1 MAKDY
6 YRILGVARDASTAE
20 IKSAFRRLA
29 RETHPDANPDNP
41 ETEARF
47 RDAAEAYEVLSNP
60 ERRQRY
66 DRGDTIDL
74 GDLFGGFGGFD
85 DILRSVFGDSG
96 LFGSSGAAT
105 RPRRGTD
112 LLVRVRVS
120 LEQAAF
126 GCDVDV
132 TYATN
137 FACETCGGSG
147 ATGVGASSTCST
159 CGGAGAVRMARR
171 SIVGT
176 MMTVVEC
183 PDCAGQGS
191 VVTDPCAACSG
202 SGTSFGERTMTVEI
216 PAGVS
221 TGTRLRLS
229 GRGEAV
235 GRGGR
240 PGDLQVEV
248 HVEPDPRFERDDIDL
263 YHHLDISAVEA
274 TLGTKREVP
283 LLEGGTE
290 TLEIPAGTQPGT
302 LLRMPGFGVPR
313 LGRKGRGDLIIRVGV
328 SIPTDITEEERT
340 LLMDLG
346 RLRGDITA
354 DPASTDS

>member
-6 YRILGVARDASTAE
+6 YRILGVARDATTAE

-41 ETEARF
+41 EAEAGF
-47 RDAAEAYEVLSNP
+47 RAAAEAYEVLSNP

-85 DILRSVFGDSG
+85 DILRSVFGDGG

-132 TYATN
+132 TYGTN

-147 ATGVGASSTCST
+147 TTGDSPPLTCST

-183 PDCAGQGS
+183 PDCSGKGS
-191 VVTDPCAACSG
+191 VVTDPCVGCSG
-202 SGTSFGERTMTVEI
+202 SGITYGERTMTVEI

-240 PGDLQVEV
+240 AGDLQVEV
-248 HVEPDPRFERDDIDL
+248 QVEPDPRFERDDIDL

-274 TLGTKREVP
+274 TLGTRRDVP

-313 LGRKGRGDLIIRVGV
+313 LGRKGRGDLFVRVGV
-328 SIPTDITEEERT
+328 TIPTQISQEERT

-346 RLRGDITA
+346 RVRGDITA
-354 DPASTDS
+354 DPANTDS

>member
-41 ETEARF
+41 EAEARF

-137 FACETCGGSG
+137 FACEACGGSG

-183 PDCAGQGS
+183 PDCSGQGS

-229 GRGEAV
+229 GRGEAI

-248 HVEPDPRFERDDIDL
+248 HVDADPRFERDDIDL
-263 YHHLDISAVEA
+263 YHHLDITAVEA
-274 TLGTKREVP
+274 TLGTKRGVP

-290 TLEIPAGTQPGT
+290 SLEIPAGTQPGT

-328 SIPTDITEEERT
+328 SIPTDISEEERA

>member
-41 ETEARF
+41 EAEARF

-126 GCDVDV
+126 GSDVDV
-132 TYATN
+132 TYGTN

-183 PDCAGQGS
+183 PDCSGQGS

-229 GRGEAV
+229 GRGEAI

-248 HVEPDPRFERDDIDL
+248 HVDADPRFERDDIDL
-263 YHHLDISAVEA
+263 YHHLDITAVEA
-274 TLGTKREVP
+274 TLGTKRGVP

-290 TLEIPAGTQPGT
+290 SLEIPAGTQPGT

-328 SIPTDITEEERT
+328 SIPTDISEEERA

>member
-41 ETEARF
+41 EAEARF

-132 TYATN
+132 TYATT
-137 FACETCGGSG
+137 FACEICGGSG

-283 LLEGGTE
+283 LLESGTE

-328 SIPTDITEEERT
+328 SIPTDISEEERT

>member
-6 YRILGVARDASTAE
+6 YRILGVTRDATGAD

-29 RETHPDANPDNP
+29 RETHPDANPGDP
-41 ETEARF
+41 AAAERF
-47 RDAAEAYEVLSNP
+47 REAAEAYEVLSSP

-85 DILRSVFGDSG
+85 DILRSVFGEGG
-96 LFGSSGAAT
+96 LFGSGAGTA
-105 RPRRGTD
+105 RPRRGAD
-112 LLVRVRVS
+112 LLLRVRIS

-126 GCDVDV
+126 GSDIDV
-132 TYATN
+132 TYETN
-137 FACETCGGSG
+137 YACATCGGSG
-147 ATGVGASSTCST
+147 AKEGAGHSTCST
-159 CGGAGAVRMARR
+159 CGGSGAVRMARR

-183 PDCAGQGS
+183 PDCSGQGA
-191 VVTDPCAACSG
+191 VIADPCADCGG
-202 SGTSFGERTMTVEI
+202 SGVTYGERSMTVEI

-229 GRGEAV
+229 GRGEAI

-240 PGDLQVEV
+240 AGDLQVEI
-248 HVEPDPRFERDDIDL
+248 HVEPNLRYERDDVDL
-263 YHHLDISAVEA
+263 YHRLDISAVEA
-274 TLGTKREVP
+274 TLGTRREVP

-290 TLEIPAGTQPGT
+290 LLEVPAGTQPGT
-302 LLRMPGFGVPR
+302 LLCITGFGVPR
-313 LGRKGRGDLIIRVGV
+313 LGRKGRGDLVVRVGV
-328 SIPTDITEEERT
+328 SIPTEISDEERT
-340 LLMDLG
+340 LLLDLG
-346 RLRGDITA
+346 RIRGDITA
-354 DPASTDS
+354 DPAGTDP

>member
-6 YRILGVARDASTAE
+6 YRILGVPRDATTAD
-20 IKSAFRRLA
+20 IKLAFRRLA
-29 RETHPDANPDNP
+29 RETHPDANPDDP
-41 ETEARF
+41 AAAERF
-47 RDAAEAYEVLSNP
+47 REAAEAYEVLSSP

-85 DILRSVFGDSG
+85 DILRSVFGEGG
-96 LFGSSGAAT
+96 LFGSGAST
-105 RPRRGTD
+105 SRPRRGAD
-112 LLVRVRVS
+112 LLLRVRIS

-126 GCDVDV
+126 GSDVDV
-132 TYATN
+132 TYETN
-137 FACETCGGSG
+137 YACETCGGSG
-147 ATGVGASSTCST
+147 ARDGAGHSTCST

-183 PDCAGQGS
+183 PDCSGEGS
-191 VVTDPCAACSG
+191 IVADPCADCKG
-202 SGTSFGERTMTVEI
+202 SGVTYGERSMTVEI

-229 GRGEAV
+229 GRGEAI

-240 PGDLQVEV
+240 AGDLQVEI
-248 HVEPDPRFERDDIDL
+248 HVEPDPRYERDDVDL

-274 TLGTKREVP
+274 TLGTRREVP

-290 TLEIPAGTQPGT
+290 LLEVPPGTQPGT
-302 LLRMPGFGVPR
+302 LLRLVGFGVPR
-313 LGRKGRGDLIIRVGV
+313 LGRKGRGDLLVRVEV
-328 SIPTDITEEERT
+328 SIPTEISDEERT
-340 LLMDLG
+340 LLLDLG
-346 RLRGDITA
+346 RIRGDITA
-354 DPASTDS
+354 DPAGTDP

>member
-6 YRILGVARDASTAE
+6 YKILGVSRDAASAD

-29 RETHPDANPDNP
+29 RETHPDANPDDP
-41 ETEARF
+41 AASERF
-47 RDAAEAYEVLSNP
+47 RAAAEAYEVLSNP

-74 GDLFGGFGGFD
+74 GDLFGGFGGID
-85 DILRSVFGDSG
+85 DILRSVFGEGG
-96 LFGSSGAAT
+96 LFGSGASAS
-105 RPRRGTD
+105 RPRRGSD
-112 LLVRVRVS
+112 LLLRVRIS

-126 GCDVDV
+126 GSDIDV
-132 TYATN
+132 TYETN
-137 FACETCGGSG
+137 YACEKCGGSG
-147 ATGVGASSTCST
+147 ANDGAGHSTCSA

-183 PDCAGQGS
+183 PDCSGQGTI
-191 VVTDPCAACSG
+191 VTDPCDDCRG
-202 SGTSFGERTMTVEI
+202 SGVTYGERSMTVEI

-229 GRGEAV
+229 GRGEAM

-240 PGDLQVEV
+240 AGDLQVEIY
-248 HVEPDPRFERDDIDL
+248 VEPDPRFERDDVDL

-274 TLGTKREVP
+274 TLGTRREVP

-290 TLEIPAGTQPGT
+290 LLEVPPGTQPGT
-302 LLRMPGFGVPR
+302 LLRLSGFGVPR
-313 LGRKGRGDLIIRVGV
+313 LGRKGRGDLLVRVGV
-328 SIPTDITEEERT
+328 AIPTEISDEERT
-340 LLMDLG
+340 LLLDLG
-346 RLRGDITA
+346 RIRGDITA
-354 DPASTDS
+354 DPAGTDP

>member
-6 YRILGVARDASTAE
+6 YRILGVARDASTAD

-29 RETHPDANPDNP
+29 RETHPDAKPDNP
-41 ETEARF
+41 EAAERF
-47 RDAAEAYEVLSNP
+47 REAAEAYEVLSNP

-74 GDLFGGFGGFD
+74 SDLFGGFGGFD

-96 LFGSSGAAT
+96 LFGSGAGGSRT
-105 RPRRGTD
+105 QRGSD
-112 LLVRVRVS
+112 LLLRVGIS

-126 GCDVDV
+126 GSDVDV
-132 TYATN
+132 TYDTN

-147 ATGVGASSTCST
+147 ARDNSGHVTCST

-183 PDCAGQGS
+183 PDCSGQGS
-191 VVTDPCAACSG
+191 VVADPCGDCGG
-202 SGTSFGERTMTVEI
+202 SGVTYGERSMTVEI

-229 GRGEAV
+229 GRGEAM

-240 PGDLQVEV
+240 AGDLQVEI
-248 HVEPDPRFERDDIDL
+248 HVEPDARFQRDDIDL
-263 YHHLDISAVEA
+263 YHKIDITAVEA
-274 TLGTKREVP
+274 TLGTRREVP

-290 TLEIPAGTQPGT
+290 VLEIPPGTQPGT
-302 LLRMPGFGVPR
+302 LLRMSGFGVPR
-313 LGRKGRGDLIIRVGV
+313 LGRKGRGDLIVQVGV
-328 SIPTDITEEERT
+328 SIPTAISDEERA
-340 LLMDLG
+340 LLIDLG
-346 RLRGDITA
+346 RLRGDITV
-354 DPASTDS
+354 DPAGTDS

>member
-6 YRILGVARDASTAE
+6 YRILGVARDATAAD

-41 ETEARF
+41 AAAERF
-47 RDAAEAYEVLSNP
+47 REAAEAYEVLSSP

-85 DILRSVFGDSG
+85 DILRSVFGEGG
-96 LFGSSGAAT
+96 LFGSASGAS
-105 RPRRGTD
+105 RPRRGAD
-112 LLVRVRVS
+112 LLLRVRIS

-126 GCDVDV
+126 GSDIDV
-132 TYATN
+132 TYETN
-137 FACETCGGSG
+137 YACETCGGSG
-147 ATGVGASSTCST
+147 ARDGAGHSTCST
-159 CGGAGAVRMARR
+159 CGGSGAVRMARR

-183 PDCAGQGS
+183 PDCSGDGS
-191 VVTDPCAACSG
+191 IVADPCADCRG
-202 SGTSFGERTMTVEI
+202 SGVTYGERSMTVEI

-229 GRGEAV
+229 GRGEAM

-240 PGDLQVEV
+240 AGDLQVEIL
-248 HVEPDPRFERDDIDL
+248 VEPDARYERDDIDL
-263 YHHLDISAVEA
+263 YHQLNISAVEA
-274 TLGTKREVP
+274 TLGTRREVP

-290 TLEIPAGTQPGT
+290 LLEVPPGTQPGT
-302 LLRMPGFGVPR
+302 LLRLGGFGVPR
-313 LGRKGRGDLIIRVGV
+313 LGRKGRGDLLVRVGV
-328 SIPTDITEEERT
+328 SIPTEISDEERT
-340 LLMDLG
+340 LLLDLG
-346 RLRGDITA
+346 RIRGDITA
-354 DPASTDS
+354 DPAGTDP

>member
-1 MAKDY
+1 
-6 YRILGVARDASTAE
+6 
-20 IKSAFRRLA
+20 
-29 RETHPDANPDNP
+29 
-41 ETEARF
+41 
-47 RDAAEAYEVLSNP
+47 
-60 ERRQRY
+60 
-66 DRGDTIDL
+66 
-74 GDLFGGFGGFD
+74 
-85 DILRSVFGDSG
+85 
-96 LFGSSGAAT
+96 
-105 RPRRGTD
+105 
-112 LLVRVRVS
+112 
-120 LEQAAF
+120 
-126 GCDVDV
+126 
-132 TYATN
+132 
-137 FACETCGGSG
+137 
-147 ATGVGASSTCST
+147 
-159 CGGAGAVRMARR
+159 MARR